1 MGDRPATPLLAA
13 FVLGTHLLSQFH
25 HSVALPASIAA
36 FNQAGLT
43 ALTGLQPGLERGSW
57 VAFGLSYSLIA
68 LLILSTVL
76 VFGWSRLP
84 GSRVRINSAEAERT
98 GLIFIG
104 LFCTGCWLLVQQV
117 WAGLRYCL
125 SWFSRSSRP
134 GVGRAMALDG
144 YPSTPP
150 NFLFD

>member
-1 MGDRPATPLLAA
+1 MGDRPTTPLLAA

-36 FNQAGLT
+36 FNQTGLT

-68 LLILSTVL
+68 VLILSTVL

-84 GSRVRINSAEAERT
+84 GSRVRIHSTEAERT
-98 GLIFIG
+98 GLILIG

-125 SWFSRSSRP
+125 SWLSRSSRP
-134 GVGRAMALDG
+134 GVGPAIALDS
-144 YPSTPP
+144 YPGAASQ
-150 NFLFD
+150 FSI